1 MILNFFQKSTI
12 FTQVGGGNKRCARCF
27 KRWSLDS
34 GGWGKRGSQR
44 GETVGRGKRKW
55 YNIHWGKRGSQ
66 VERGK
71 RNWYDILRA
80 MVKSERQEAKVKHPA
95 LLWDK
100 GQILGKRATSKAESE
115 NAISKIRIRDLEG
128 SATRR
133 RRALLPLDQH
143 RSAAVGQMEGGDPSA
158 KNVGEDLVFVVPLS
172 SAGWNLNHHHWGRRK
187 EFFSERIGQISV
199 SQPTLALD
207 NYWP

>member
-1 MILNFFQKSTI
+1 M
-12 FTQVGGGNKRCARCF
+12 
-27 KRWSLDS
+27 
-34 GGWGKRGSQR
+34 
-44 GETVGRGKRKW
+44 
-55 YNIHWGKRGSQ
+55 
-66 VERGK
+66 
-71 RNWYDILRA
+71 
-80 MVKSERQEAKVKHPA
+80 KSERQEAKVKHPA

-143 RSAAVGQMEGGDPSA
+143 RSAAAAAGQMEGGDPSA
-158 KNVGEDLVFVVPLS
+158 KNVGGDLIFVVPLS

-187 EFFSERIGQISV
+187 EFFSERIGPSFAVGEYVHGSSAQFSTFSPPASV
-199 SQPTLALD
+199 CSVAWAWCPGSSASSC
-207 NYWP
+207 PSCCSR

>member
-1 MILNFFQKSTI
+1 M
-12 FTQVGGGNKRCARCF
+12 GGGNKRCARCF

-44 GETVGRGKRKW
+44 GETVGRGKRNW
-55 YNIHWGKRGSQ
+55 YNIYWGKRGYQ
-66 VERGK
+66 GETVERGK
-71 RNWYDILRA
+71 RNWYDIFRA

-100 GQILGKRATSKAESE
+100 GQILGKRPTNKAESD
-115 NAISKIRIRDLEG
+115 NPISKMKIRDLEG
-128 SATRR
+128 SAPRS

-143 RSAAVGQMEGGDPSA
+143 GSTAAAGQMEVNDPSS

-172 SAGWNLNHHHWGRRK
+172 SAGWNLNHHNFNWGRRK

-199 SQPTLALD
+199 S
-207 NYWP
+207 